1 MDSEKQSEMESNKMK
16 VIIHPKYGP
25 PEVLQLSTLEKPV
38 PKEHEALIKV
48 KATTV
53 NRTDCAI
60 LRAKPF
66 IMRWVT
72 GFLKPV
78 KIIPGTDFAGV
89 IEAVGKDVVSFKAG
103 EKVFGF
109 DDSGLSS
116 SAEYLTLS
124 ADKALT
130 TIPKNV
136 SYEQAAASSEGAHYA
151 YNMLNKVNL
160 TSGQKALVNG
170 ASGAIGSAALQ
181 FLKYFGL
188 DVVAVCGT
196 KNVELIKSL
205 GANQVMDYT
214 REDFTQT
221 DQKFDFI
228 FDTVGK
234 SSFAKCKSLLNPGGV
249 YLSSELG
256 WMAQNIFFA
265 LFTPIFGKKKV
276 IFPIPSDIKG
286 SLLFIKKLM
295 EEGKFKPVIDRQY
308 PLEQIAEA
316 YRYVEKGQKTGNV
329 IITMD
334 AGS

>member
-1 MDSEKQSEMESNKMK
+1 
-16 VIIHPKYGP
+16 
-25 PEVLQLSTLEKPV
+25 
-38 PKEHEALIKV
+38 
-48 KATTV
+48 
-53 NRTDCAI
+53 
-60 LRAKPF
+60 
-66 IMRWVT
+66 MRWVT

>member
-1 MDSEKQSEMESNKMK
+1 MKSNRMK
-16 VIIHPKYGP
+16 AILHPKYGS
-25 PEVLQLSTLEKPV
+25 PEVLQVSTAEKPV
-38 PKEHEALIKV
+38 PGEDEVLVRV
-48 KATTV
+48 KAITV

-66 IMRWVT
+66 VMRFVT
-72 GFLKPV
+72 GFLKPE
-78 KIIPGTDFAGV
+78 KIIPGTDFAGI
-89 IEAVGKDVVSFKAG
+89 IEAVGKDVATFKVG
-103 EKVFGF
+103 DKVFGF

-116 SAEYLTLS
+116 SAEYMTLS

-130 TIPKNV
+130 TLPGNV

-151 YNMLNKVNL
+151 YNMLKKVNL
-160 TSGQKALVNG
+160 KSGQKALVNG

-205 GANQVMDYT
+205 GADQVLDYA

-329 IITMD
+329 VITMD
-334 AGS
+334 ARS

>member
-1 MDSEKQSEMESNKMK
+1 MK

-38 PKEHEALIKV
+38 PKEHEVLIKV